1 MKSECR
7 FVRFKRFCQTQYP
20 EYTRYNMY
28 RCGLATEELDF
39 EKLLDRRPLAL
50 APRPAP
56 PATHQV
62 RNKPKIHNPAKKNP
76 QPHQLPIRWEKK
88 TKYTTLLKKIK
99 PSSISE
105 SSFPS
110 HSGYQWAS
118 SMASSAYLN
127 YPNYPQVLSKYFSDI
142 SNQLPWNQCCA

>member
-39 EKLLDRRPLAL
+39 EKLLDRRPLASAL
-50 APRPAP
+50 RPAP

-62 RNKPKIHNPAKKNP
+62 RNKPKIHNPA
-76 QPHQLPIRWEKK
+76 Q
-88 TKYTTLLKKIK
+88 KIQ
-99 PSSISE
+99 SFSNLE

-118 SMASSAYLN
+118 TMASTAYLN
-127 YPNYPQVLSKYFSDI
+127 YPNYPQVDPPNTSPI
-142 SNQLPWNQCCA
+142 SLTPLESMLCIFFN